1 MGLRFLAA
9 GLIVMAGLLSVQHVQ
24 GASDCDGSQNCALD
38 ARKQGEIRPLSE
50 VLAVARQRLPGEV
63 IKIELDRDDGVWVY
77 EIKILTPR
85 GRRREIEINAQ
96 TLEVIKSDKSD

>member
-1 MGLRFLAA
+1 MGLKFLTA
-9 GLIVMAGLLSVQHVQ
+9 GLIVAASLLAVQHVQ
-24 GASDCDGSQNCALD
+24 GSDCDGGQNCALD

-50 VLAVARQRLPGEV
+50 VLAVARQHLPGEV
-63 IKIELDRDDGVWVY
+63 IKIELDREDGVWVY
-77 EIKILTPR
+77 EIKILTPK

>member
-9 GLIVMAGLLSVQHVQ
+9 GLIVVAGLLTVQHV

-77 EIKILTPR
+77 EIKILTPK

>member
-1 MGLRFLAA
+1 MGLKFLTA
-9 GLIVMAGLLSVQHVQ
+9 GLIVAASLFAVQHVQ
-24 GASDCDGSQNCALD
+24 GSDCDGGQNCALD

-63 IKIELDRDDGVWVY
+63 IKIELDREDGVWVY
-77 EIKILTPR
+77 EIKILTPK